1 MASKT
6 GGVWAIDIGNNSLKA
21 IHLSNASGV
30 VEVTGFDNIQHGK
43 ILAGSGVSDAE
54 RDELVAI
61 SLREFL
67 RNNILGKDDVVV
79 SVPGQ
84 NSFARFVKLPPVEKK
99 RIPEIVNFEAAQQIP
114 FDINDVQWDWQL
126 MDSVE
131 EGQTEV
137 GIFAIKNAVVTSSLT
152 HFTRENI
159 QVSHVQMSPMAL
171 YNYIVYDRPDLVK
184 SDSHATVILNIGA
197 ENTDLVVCTHSG
209 VWQRCIPMGG
219 NTFTQAIADAFKLNF
234 EKAEKL
240 KRTAAMSKY
249 ARQILQA
256 MKPVFTDLSSEI
268 QRSLG
273 FYSTSNPQVKLSKA
287 VALGGGTK
295 MRGLLAYLQQSLQI
309 PITRPDSFKKLTIGS
324 NVSAAKFHEN
334 ICDFGVVYGLAL
346 QGLELAKIV
355 SNLLPRKVAR
365 SMAWASKAKH
375 FTMAT
380 CVLLMVVILGLLRVS
395 VDKISYEKN
404 KGVRLKINSVIGIAQ
419 QAGQKLKEQQDKSP
433 ISEAKIQKA
442 FSLFEQRGIIPLL
455 YQTILS
461 TLPNENNTDDPEQK
475 KLYRAFANNDVPEV
489 LKTPRKNRKQI
500 FITGMSMYFANN
512 IDSATFHEMDL
523 TAGARS
529 RYDDEDYEEEDTSTW
544 DEEYGITVS
553 PAEVAEVNA
562 GFVVTIVGY
571 SPYEKI
577 GELLDPMGVED
588 DRIRWGVVTRM
599 MHMDEIYDG
608 NCPFSL
614 YDKTNIKH
622 CKLEIGEIT
631 LEQAEILA
639 GIGVWDYRTN
649 RSKSGAASGKVSF
662 ATGLDN
668 EKILIDPMTR
678 EIINKVSELDEN
690 GLEKKDRLGRVIYQ
704 VNDHW
709 FKLNAKFLW
718 RAAPA
723 KVESNAGG
731 EGNI

>member
-1 MASKT
+1 MASRT

-21 IHLSNASGV
+21 IHLSDAGGV

-99 RIPEIVNFEAAQQIP
+99 RIPEIVSFEAAQQIP

-126 MDSVE
+126 MDSAE

-152 HFTRENI
+152 HFSRENI

-184 SDSHATVILNIGA
+184 SNSHATVILNIGA
-197 ENTDLVVCTHSG
+197 ENTDLVVCTRSG

-219 NTFTQAIADAFKLNF
+219 NTFTKAIADAFKLNF

-256 MKPVFTDLSSEI
+256 MKPVFTDLASEI

-287 VALGGGTK
+287 IALGGGTK

-346 QGLELAKIV
+346 QGLGLGKIG
-355 SNLLPRKVAR
+355 SNLLPRKIAR
-365 SMAWASKAKH
+365 SMAWASKAKY
-375 FTMAT
+375 FTMAA
-380 CVLLMVVILGLLRVS
+380 CMLLMVVILGLLRVS

-404 KGVRLKINSVIGIAQ
+404 KGVRLKINSVISIAQ
-419 QAGQKLKEQQDKSP
+419 QASQKLKEQQDKGP
-433 ISEAKIQKA
+433 ISEAKIQEA
-442 FSLFEQRGIIPLL
+442 FSLFEQRDVIPLL
-455 YQTILS
+455 YQTIFS
-461 TLPNENNTDDPEQK
+461 TLPNEKNTADPEQK
-475 KLYRAFANNDVPEV
+475 KLYLVFANNDVLEV
-489 LKTPRKNRKQI
+489 LKTPRNKRKQI

-512 IDSATFHEMDL
+512 IDSATFPELDL
-523 TAGARS
+523 ATGARG
-529 RYDDEDYEEEDTSTW
+529 RYEDEDEEEDITEEWYEDYQPIST
-544 DEEYGITVS
+544 GT
-553 PAEVAEVNA
+553 AEVAEVNA

-577 GELLDPMGVED
+577 GELLDPMGVEN
-588 DRIRWGVVTRM
+588 DRSRWGVVTRL
-599 MHMDEIYDG
+599 MHLDEISDG
-608 NCPFSL
+608 NSLFSL
-614 YDKTNIKH
+614 YNKTKIEH
-622 CKLEIGEIT
+622 YKLETGEVA

-639 GIGVWDYRTN
+639 GIGVWGYRTN
-649 RSKSGAASGKVSF
+649 RSKSGATSAGIS
-662 ATGLDN
+662 LDTDLNN
-668 EKILIDPMTR
+668 EEILIDPMTK
-678 EIINKVSELDEN
+678 EIISKVSELDEN
-690 GLEKKDRLGRVIYQ
+690 GYEKKDRLG
-704 VNDHW
+704 
-709 FKLNAKFLW
+709 K
-718 RAAPA
+718 
-723 KVESNAGG
+723 
-731 EGNI
+731 